1 MNATIYLDYA
11 ATTPAAPEVAELM
24 AKHLTMDGCFANPAS
39 RSHLAGWQ
47 AEQAVEK
54 ARQQV
59 ANLLGADVREIVWTS
74 GATEANNLAIIGA
87 ARANPDKGRHI
98 ITSAIEHK
106 AVLDTCHWLEKEGY
120 LVTYLKPDS
129 QGQISVEQVAEALTP
144 ETLMVSLM
152 LVNNELGTVN
162 PVAEIG
168 ELLKDHSAL
177 FHVDAAQAVGKL
189 PIDVNQLQVDLL
201 SLSGHKFYGPKGVG
215 ALYVRRQPAVHLEAL
230 IHGGGHER
238 GMRSGTLP
246 THQLVGIGL
255 AAQMAGEQMTEDKS
269 HISQGRDVFLKQ
281 LNPSLFVATAVNSNN
296 WPGIINL
303 AFPNVEAET
312 LMMALPNLAVS
323 TGSACNAASIDP
335 SYVLAALGLNRATAL
350 SSVRFSF
357 GRYLTLEQAT
367 LAGQQLNKALERLK
381 TTSV

>member
-1 MNATIYLDYA
+1 MNHLIYLDYA
-11 ATTPAAPEVAELM
+11 ATTPVAPEVAALM
-24 AKHLTMDGCFANPAS
+24 AKYLTLDGCFANPAS

-59 ANLLGADVREIVWTS
+59 AHLIAADVREIVWTS

-120 LVTYLKPDS
+120 AITRLKPDS
-129 QGQISVEQVAEALTP
+129 QGQISVEQVAAALTSD
-144 ETLMVSLM
+144 TLMVSLM

-162 PVAEIG
+162 PVAEVG
-168 ELLKDHSAL
+168 ELLKDHTAL
-177 FHVDAAQAVGKL
+177 FHVDAAQAAGKL

-201 SLSGHKFYGPKGVG
+201 SISSHKFYGPKGIG
-215 ALYVRRQPAVHLEAL
+215 ALYVRRQPAVHLDAI

-255 AAQMAGEQMTEDKS
+255 AAEMAAAEMVVDQQHVS
-269 HISQGRDVFLKQ
+269 HCREVFLQQ
-281 LNPSLFVATAVNSNN
+281 LNPDLYVQTAANPTN
-296 WPGIINL
+296 WHGIVNL

-312 LMMALPNLAVS
+312 LMMALPDLAVS

-335 SYVLAALGLNRATAL
+335 SYVLEAVGLNRATAL
-350 SSVRFSF
+350 SSIRFSF
-357 GRYLTLEQAT
+357 GRYLTLAQAT
-367 LAGQQLNKALERLK
+367 LAGQQVNQALERLK
-381 TTSV
+381 S